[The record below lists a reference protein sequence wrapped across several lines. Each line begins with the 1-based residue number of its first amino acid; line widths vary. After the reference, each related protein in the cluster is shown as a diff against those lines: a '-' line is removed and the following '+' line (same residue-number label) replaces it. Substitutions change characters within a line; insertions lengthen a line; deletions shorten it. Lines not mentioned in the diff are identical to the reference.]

1 MQFYTTH
8 LSVER
13 SFGVIIVKV
22 DPVKEQLLNDRVVDV
37 RVVSED
43 LEVGEDLEVVEQEGV
58 LGVHPGGEGQH
69 ARHVIVHVVR
79 VGLNN
84 KL

>member
-22 DPVKEQLLNDRVVDV
+22 DPVKEQLLDDRVVDV
-37 RVVSED
+37 SVVSED
-43 LEVGEDLEVVEQEGV
+43 LEVGEDLEVV
-58 LGVHPGGEGQH
+58 
-69 ARHVIVHVVR
+69 
-79 VGLNN
+79 
-84 KL
+84 